1 MLPQQSQDVSADKES
16 FLNNPSSHCSK
27 PLSPSGDPEANY
39 AQAQTSAKHV
49 IRRLASVFALAGSRA
64 RAQTIAKTA
73 AVPNQRRLWRQS
85 GVAACGQCVR
95 RCRQSGRTGASP
107 IAVMRSMRHCALQK
121 SGWHARGCSHP
132 LVFPGCAAA
141 CQLQSPRPLRADNL
155 LQSESRASF
164 GCAWAHTQPCPTQTH
179 SGRPAATTAH
189 YSRSSGPFRNSD
201 KTRIK
206 NGGIFRISVGFP
218 CMLRHSSVCVSFRPA
233 PFIYQLSRWR
243 APSSRLP

>member
-1 MLPQQSQDVSADKES
+1 M
-16 FLNNPSSHCSK
+16 
-27 PLSPSGDPEANY
+27 
-39 AQAQTSAKHV
+39 
-49 IRRLASVFALAGSRA
+49 
-64 RAQTIAKTA
+64 
-73 AVPNQRRLWRQS
+73 
-85 GVAACGQCVR
+85 R
-95 RCRQSGRTGASP
+95 RCRLRAVRTPMPAVWANRRQSHYGDAFNAPLRPSKVRLACSWVFSP
-107 IAVMRSMRHCALQK
+107 ACF
-121 SGWHARGCSHP
+121 SGMCRGVPTPVS
-132 LVFPGCAAA
+132 
-141 CQLQSPRPLRADNL
+141 RPLRADNL
-155 LQSESRASF
+155 LQSESQTSF
-164 GCAWAHTQPCPTQTH
+164 GCAWTHTQPCPTQTH